1 MTRPVS
7 SVITILSGAASRSLS
22 QAQPL
27 ARQPGRS
34 EPGSRVAAVTAP
46 RQRLWSAIRACSLSG
61 EFEELW
67 DIRIHLCKR
76 FGIQHVRKQRG
87 GRHTAWEN
95 PFRALADK
103 ARLAHRN
110 RAQAK
115 QTQTHGCQPW
125 NGITAR
131 DGDEAD
137 QAHRR
142 PKQQDDSAV
151 SRRCRLI
158 GPKSNP
164 PERRQQS
171 RTEHKRAGGGK
182 NRPGSP
188 DRLAS
193 PQYADDGKRE
203 EGNGDRPANLRPA

>member
-27 ARQPGRS
+27 ARQPRHA
-34 EPGSRVAAVTAP
+34 EPGSRAAAVTAAAQ
-46 RQRLWSAIRACSLSG
+46 RQMPGTELSG

-67 DIRIHLCKR
+67 DIRIDLCKR

-87 GRHTAWEN
+87 GRLTAWEN

-137 QAHRR
+137 QAHGR

-171 RTEHKRAGGGK
+171 RTEHKRGSGDK
-182 NRPGSP
+182 NRPGSA

-193 PQYADDGKRE
+193 PQHADDGKRE
-203 EGNGDRPANLRPA
+203 EGNADRPANLRPA